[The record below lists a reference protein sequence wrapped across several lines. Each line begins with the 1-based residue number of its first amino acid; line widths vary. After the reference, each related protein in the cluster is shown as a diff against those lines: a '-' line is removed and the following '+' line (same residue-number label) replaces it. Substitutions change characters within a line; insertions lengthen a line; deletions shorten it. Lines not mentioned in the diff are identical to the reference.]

1 MTDQQPSFVY
11 NLLESKLQQRLA
23 DALRYIS
30 TLSQEDVL
38 RCDSGCLTEVTR
50 QFAVAPPLLRSDQ
63 RVADERI
70 IESEDIVSDRKTG
83 HTNYS
88 FFIPVEREAEWL
100 EDVNNQKITSDGY
113 SLAFLD
119 RERARIN
126 IRLVISPEDKE
137 GTLKRKLECRTSLI
151 EQYAEAVTA
160 KIVEFNKDLAEKMA
174 TELNKRKTAI
184 VKAEEELESV
194 GLPRVHNPEHAETAI
209 RIERLLRGLG
219 AYVTEPSSRTE
230 GPNGR
235 EVRSFIVHGRDHG
248 SLWEL
253 KDYLQN
259 TLELDEPTVLQQMP
273 GRGKTLIEKF
283 EREARDIKLVFV
295 LLTPDDTS
303 ASPDDTDT
311 EKRRARQNVIF
322 ELGFFLGRL
331 GRESGRVLLLHKGP
345 IELPS
350 DIVGIEYIDITN
362 GIESASE
369 RIRRELRALG
379 ILK

>member
-1 MTDQQPSFVY
+1 M
-11 NLLESKLQQRLA
+11 
-23 DALRYIS
+23 
-30 TLSQEDVL
+30 
-38 RCDSGCLTEVTR
+38 
-50 QFAVAPPLLRSDQ
+50 
-63 RVADERI
+63 
-70 IESEDIVSDRKTG
+70 
-83 HTNYS
+83 
-88 FFIPVEREAEWL
+88 
-100 EDVNNQKITSDGY
+100 
-113 SLAFLD
+113 
-119 RERARIN
+119 
-126 IRLVISPEDKE
+126 
-137 GTLKRKLECRTSLI
+137 
-151 EQYAEAVTA
+151 
-160 KIVEFNKDLAEKMA
+160 
-174 TELNKRKTAI
+174 
-184 VKAEEELESV
+184 
-194 GLPRVHNPEHAETAI
+194 
-209 RIERLLRGLG
+209 
-219 AYVTEPSSRTE
+219 E

-362 GIESASE
+362 GIESAGE
-369 RIRRELRALG
+369 KLRRELRALG